1 MLKLAKLPDRTPVK
15 ITICVLPDLHQAL
28 ILYAAIYE
36 KIYGAGE
43 AVADLIPAMIEN
55 FLASDRAFMAER
67 REALKAHETGRQS

>member
-1 MLKLAKLPDRTPVK
+1 MLKLSKLPDRTLVK
-15 ITICVLPDLHQAL
+15 ITISVSPDLNQAL
-28 ILYAAIYE
+28 GLYAVIYE
-36 KIYGAGE
+36 KTYGARE

>member
-15 ITICVLPDLHQAL
+15 ITICVSPDLHQAL
-28 ILYAAIYE
+28 GLYAAVYE
-36 KIYGAGE
+36 KTYGARE

-55 FLASDRAFMAER
+55 FLASDRVFMAER